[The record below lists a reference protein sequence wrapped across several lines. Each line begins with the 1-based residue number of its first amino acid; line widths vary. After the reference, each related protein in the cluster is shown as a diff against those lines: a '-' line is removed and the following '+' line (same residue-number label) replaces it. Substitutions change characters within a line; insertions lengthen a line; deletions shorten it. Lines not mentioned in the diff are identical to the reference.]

1 MENEIKKKRKK
12 KVKLKLDFKKLL
24 KKPLFYITTFQIIFS
39 ILLIFTVIKIGVLGL
54 KYLIPIILAII
65 IVDAI
70 LLFFLYK
77 KKGKKTRIALSII
90 SVILS
95 IIYLVGSVVLLQL
108 YSSMN
113 NMFKNNSYID
123 YSVLALKSSNY
134 KKIGDVDEKIIGYYV
149 DDKYNES
156 AQKTLNKKIEAE
168 YVGYSSINE
177 LKNALLV
184 KEVDAMLIMDSY
196 LEIDDDTSEEDM
208 EEVVDDEQVVS
219 TENQQLL
226 EKIEDFEKDSKT
238 IYTFKVK
245 VDNSKK
251 AKKIDLEKGSFAI
264 YVSGQDSYASS
275 VSETSRSDV
284 NLLMIVNLKSKQILL
299 LSIPRDYYINISS
312 KGAYDKLTHIS
323 LYGSEEAM
331 ASLGDLLDVSV
342 DYYVKFNFTTFMKAV
357 EYLLPLDVYSDYD
370 FTTSVYD
377 QTIGNSY
384 SFSKGY
390 NHITDGKMAL
400 QFVRARK
407 NFAEG
412 DRQRGINQS
421 RFLRAVINKASTPSV
436 LLKYNKILKSLEGTF
451 LTNISNESIQEIA
464 KYVLNN
470 NGSFNISSISLDGS
484 DASRPTYSGGSQ
496 ALYVMIPDTN
506 TIEIAKTQ
514 IKAVLNGEKPNIEQD
529 ASELASVDD
538 THAVTSKDI
547 GKSYSYSGSS
557 GSKKPVKNK
566 PTVIQ
571 PSATPTTDPNDSNNN
586 GTGSGNEGDGNLGN
600 DDGDGNSNAGDG
612 SGSQV
617 PSPSPSPVP
626 DGNNPTIGENDS
638 ASATS

>member
-1 MENEIKKKRKK
+1 MENENETKKVKK
-12 KVKLKLDFKKLL
+12 KVKLKIDFKKLL
-24 KKPLFYITTFQIIFS
+24 KKPLFYITSFLVIFS
-39 ILLIFTVIKIGVLGL
+39 ILLIFTVIRIGVLGL
-54 KYLIPIILAII
+54 KFLIPIILAII
-65 IVDAI
+65 VIDGL

-77 KKGKKTRIALSII
+77 KKGKKTRIVL
-90 SVILS
+90 SVISAILS
-95 IIYLVGSVVLLQL
+95 LIYLIVSVVLLQV
-108 YSSMN
+108 YVSMN

-123 YSVLALKSSNY
+123 YSVLALKKSSY
-134 KKIGDVDEKIIGYYV
+134 KKINDVDEKIIGYYV

-156 AQKTLNKKIEAE
+156 AQKQLNKKVEVK

-177 LKNALLV
+177 LKNALMV

-196 LEIDDDTSEEDM
+196 LELDDASNEEEM
-208 EEVVDDEQVVS
+208 EELPMDDGEHIVS
-219 TENQQLL
+219 SEDQQLL
-226 EKIEDFEKDSKT
+226 DNIENFDSNSKT
-238 IYTFKVK
+238 IYKFKVR

-251 AKKIDLEKGSFAI
+251 SKKIDLEKGSFAI

-284 NLLMIVNLKSKQILL
+284 NLLMVVNLKSKQILL

-331 ASLGDLLDVSV
+331 SSLGDLLDVSV

-384 SFSKGY
+384 TFSKGY

-470 NGSFNISSISLDGS
+470 NGSFSINSISLDGS

-496 ALYVMIPDTN
+496 ALYVMIPDTT
-506 TIEIAKTQ
+506 TIENAKVQ
-514 IKAVLNGEKPNIEQD
+514 IKAVLDGEKPDIEQD
-529 ASELASVDD
+529 ASELANVKD
-538 THAVTSKDI
+538 THTVTSKDI
-547 GKSYSYSGSS
+547 GKSYSSG
-557 GSKKPVKNK
+557 GTIRRKTPVKK
-566 PTVIQ
+566 TPTVVQ
-571 PSATPTTDPNDSNNN
+571 PTVPSVDDKNTNVDENDGENDGNNTSGEEEKPQQPETPTNPVT
-586 GTGSGNEGDGNLGN
+586 
-600 DDGDGNSNAGDG
+600 
-612 SGSQV
+612 
-617 PSPSPSPVP
+617 PSPSPDSPSTG
-626 DGNNPTIGENDS
+626 DNDS
-638 ASATS
+638 ETNNNG